1 MGKKFLQLIA
11 LLLLT
16 VTVHAQS
23 TTASIVGFVK
33 DANNKGLEG
42 ATVEAVHE
50 PSGTRYKTTTSAEG
64 RFVLTGLRVGGPYT
78 FKASYVGFGVQ
89 TQGDVTLALGEP
101 TRFDFA
107 LAEAN
112 NQLQEVTV
120 TGTRARNLISKEKKG
135 TGTNINRR
143 VLASLPTLNRSITD
157 FTKLTPQANG
167 TSFAGQDNRFINF
180 TIDGS
185 IFNNSF
191 GLASLPG
198 SQTNSTPISLDAI
211 EEIQVNISP
220 YNLRE
225 AGFTG
230 ASINAVTRSGTN
242 TLHGSGFYNT
252 RNEKLVGD
260 KAGLDGKQDVVTAA
274 FDVKQFGGSIGGPI
288 IKNKVFFFAN
298 YEGERRSDPGTAF
311 ISNTGGQTGG
321 NVTRVL
327 KSDLDNLST
336 YLKTNFN
343 YDPGAYENYSLVTKS
358 DKALLKF
365 DFNLSD
371 KHKLSIRGNIL
382 KSVRDV
388 PVSSSGGFSGRR
400 DNLFA
405 MAYQNMNYQINN
417 DIYSGI
423 MQLNSRLGKSVSN
436 EFTFGY
442 TANRDYRAQKGGVF
456 PTIDILDASRNYI
469 AFGSEPF
476 TPNNTLN
483 TDTWQIADHVTI
495 FKGKH
500 TISAGF
506 NYEHFTFFNQFTPN
520 VNGQYVFNSLADFYT
535 SANAHLANPNM
546 SANPVQLRR
555 YALSYSNLEGGV
567 LWNAQTKSANVGLYI
582 QDEVA
587 LQDNFTMVYGVRF
600 DVPYFIGSGFV
611 NTEVDNF
618 GFVDEDGKPTKL
630 STSQLPSAKVMI
642 SPRWGFNYDVFS
654 NKKTQVRGGIGLF
667 TGRPAFVWI
676 SNQIG
681 NNGVQSG
688 AISTDNTTQFPFSPN
703 VERNIPTVTNPG
715 QPAPSYNI
723 ATTEGSYKFPQ
734 VFRAN
739 LAIDQSIWWGMVA
752 TAEILFTQSL
762 SNSLYYNANLRP
774 ATAKFSGPDTRDR
787 FPTFNTTTGQLLT
800 GAAFNS
806 AARIN
811 TKITDATVLKSGPYG
826 GSFITT
832 FKVEKPIRSKGF
844 GFMAAYTY
852 SDVKDYITAGSIA
865 FSSWRDNRTVNGN
878 NRPGLAQSDFE
889 VRHRLIG
896 NVNWRKEVFKHAA
909 LQLSLFAQSQTQNRI
924 SYTVAGDLNGDG
936 ILGNDLLYVPR
947 NQSEMN
953 FQQYSA
959 TVNGQSVTYTVDAQ
973 RRAFDAYI
981 NQDTYLS
988 ERRGQYAERN
998 GLLMPMITRFDLS
1011 AMLELFSNI
1020 GKNRHTI
1027 QLRADIFNI
1036 GNMFSSKW
1044 GVGNVVNNTSPLE
1057 TRGYNPATGEP
1068 IYRMT
1073 AVNGSLDYTT
1083 YRKGTGLID
1092 VWQAQL
1098 GIRYIF

>member
-11 LLLLT
+11 LLLVT
-16 VTVHAQS
+16 VAVHAQS

-50 PSGTRYKTTTSAEG
+50 PSGTRYKTQSLGQG
-64 RFVLTGLRVGGPYT
+64 RFVLTGLRIGGPYT
-78 FKASYVGFGVQ
+78 LRSSFVGYGTQ
-89 TQGDVTLALGEP
+89 TQGDITLALGEP

-120 TGTRARNLISKEKKG
+120 TGARSRNLISKERKG
-135 TGTNINRR
+135 TSTNINRR
-143 VLASLPTLNRSITD
+143 VLSSLPTLNRSITD

-191 GLASLPG
+191 GLQALPG

-211 EEIQVNISP
+211 EEIQVNVSP

-252 RNEKLVGD
+252 RNENLVGD
-260 KAGLDGKQDVVTAA
+260 KAGLDGKQPVVTAA
-274 FDVKQFGGSIGGPI
+274 FDVKQFGGSLGGAI
-288 IKNKVFFFAN
+288 VKNKVFFFVN

-311 ISNTGGQTGG
+311 VANSGGASTG

-327 KSDLDNLST
+327 KTDLDNLST
-336 YLKTNFN
+336 FLRTNFN
-343 YDPGAYENYSLVTKS
+343 YDPGAYQDYSLVTRS
-358 DKALLKF
+358 DKAIVKF

-371 KHKLSIRGNIL
+371 KHKLSLRGNIL
-382 KSVRDV
+382 KSKRDV
-388 PVSSSGGFSGRR
+388 PVSNSGGFSGRR

-405 MAYQNMNYQINN
+405 MAYQNMNYEINN

-423 MQLNSRLGKSVSN
+423 LQLNSRLSKNVSN

-476 TPNNTLN
+476 TPNNILN
-483 TDTWQIADHVTI
+483 TDTWQVSDNVTI

-500 TISAGF
+500 TISTGF
-506 NYEHFTFFNQFTPN
+506 NWETFDFFNQFTPTI
-520 VNGQYVFNSLADFYT
+520 NGQYVFNSLADFYT
-535 SANAHLANPNM
+535 SANAWLANNNM
-546 SANPVQLRR
+546 ATNPVSLRR
-555 YALSYSNLEGGV
+555 YTLSYSNLPGGD
-567 LWNAQTKSANVGLYI
+567 LWAATTKAANFGAYI

-587 LQDNFTMVYGVRF
+587 LQDNFTMVFGMRI
-600 DVPYFIGSGFV
+600 DVPYFRNKGFV

-618 GFVDEDGKPTKL
+618 GFVDEDGKSTKL
-630 STSQLPSAKVMI
+630 STSQLPTAKVMF

-654 NKKTQVRGGIGLF
+654 NKKTQVRGGMGLF

-676 SNQIG
+676 SNQMG

-688 AISTDNTTQFPFSPN
+688 QLTTDNTTQFPFSPD
-703 VERNIPTVTNPG
+703 VTRNIPVVSNPG
-715 QPAPSYNI
+715 TPAPSYNL
-723 ATTEGSYKFPQ
+723 ATTESSYKFPQ

-739 LAIDQSIWWGMVA
+739 LAVDQSIWWGMIA

-762 SNSLYYNANLRP
+762 SNSFYYNANLRP
-774 ATAKFSGPDTRDR
+774 ATATFSGPDQRPR
-787 FPTFNTTTGQLLT
+787 FPTFNTATGQLLSGST
-800 GAAFNS
+800 FNS
-806 AARIN
+806 AARVN

-832 FKVEKPIRSKGF
+832 FKIEKPIRSTGF
-844 GFMAAYTY
+844 GFMAAYNY
-852 SDVKDYITAGSIA
+852 SNVKDYLTAGSIA
-865 FSSWRDNRTVNGN
+865 FSSWRDNRTVRGN
-878 NRPGLAQSDFE
+878 NLPDLAQSDYE
-889 VRHRLIG
+889 VRHRVIG
-896 NVNWRKEVFKHAA
+896 NINWRKEVFKHAA
-909 LQLSLFAQSQTQNRI
+909 LQLSLFGQSQTQNRI
-924 SYTVAGDLNGDG
+924 SYTVSGDLNGDG
-936 ILGNDLLYVPR
+936 VLGNDLIYVPR

-959 TVNGQSVTYTVDAQ
+959 VVNNQTVVYTADAQ

-988 ERRGQYAERN
+988 KRRGQYAQRN
-998 GLLMPMITRFDLS
+998 GLLMPMVTRFDLS
-1011 AMLELFSNI
+1011 AMLELFTNV

-1027 QLRADIFNI
+1027 QLRADIFNV
-1036 GNMFSSKW
+1036 GNMFNSSW
-1044 GVGNVVNNTSPLE
+1044 GVGNVVNNTTPLE

-1073 AVNGSLDYTT
+1073 TVNGSLDYAT
-1083 YRKGTGLID
+1083 YRKSTSLFD